1 MNESPKPSWT
11 FAAFREGVIA
21 TFPLMPGLFA
31 FGMAFGTVAARQGFS
46 LLDAVAMSAIVFSGV
61 AQIIVVDAWPRELTA
76 ASVTAI
82 AAVTAVICSRFL
94 LIGAA
99 MRPLLSRLSPAQVYP
114 FLHFLVEP
122 PWLLSIRYQR
132 EGGNDPGFV
141 IGSAATCY
149 VTWVVSTA
157 PGYWL
162 GAAADPHRFGLD
174 MVIPAFFTAML
185 VSLWQ
190 GPRKAVGWAV
200 GGAVAVAADLTL
212 GGFWYVV
219 LGGLAGSVAGGL
231 ADEDGRRLSLACR
244 RLLADRPRQDWPAL
258 AQDARR
264 AARCDHRGNHCAAA
278 GPGRRQRAGCGDR
291 CLARH
296 GRAAQ

>member
-1 MNESPKPSWT
+1 MMSTEHDMHRTPRWT
-11 FAAFREGVIA
+11 AAAFREGVVA

-61 AQIIVVDAWPRELTA
+61 AQIIVVDSWPRELTV

-219 LGGLAGSVAGGL
+219 LGGLAGSIAGGL
-231 ADEDGRRLSLACR
+231 ADE
-244 RLLADRPRQDWPAL
+244 
-258 AQDARR
+258 
-264 AARCDHRGNHCAAA
+264 
-278 GPGRRQRAGCGDR
+278 
-291 CLARH
+291 
-296 GRAAQ
+296 